1 MDWLIST
8 APTWATL
15 AGFLAASFGAA
26 ATGAIFQ
33 PGAWYRTLAKP
44 SWTPP
49 DWLFPIAWT
58 VLYIAMSVA
67 AWWVALS
74 PSVWAM
80 PALAAW
86 SWQIVMNALW
96 SPVFFGLRRIGAAM
110 VVILFLWLAVA
121 TTTFAFWHVERVAG
135 LLMLPYLAWAS
146 YAGALN
152 FAIWRMNP
160 GGARAVAA

>member
-15 AGFLAASFGAA
+15 AGFLAASFAA
-26 ATGAIFQ
+26 ASTGAIFQ

-49 DWLFPIAWT
+49 DWLFPLAWT
-58 VLYIAMSVA
+58 ILYIAMSVA
-67 AWWVALS
+67 AWRVALE

-86 SWQIVMNALW
+86 SWQIVLNALW
-96 SPVFFGLRRIGAAM
+96 SPVFFGVRRIGAAL
-110 VVILFLWLAVA
+110 VVIAFLWLAVA
-121 TTTFAFWHVERVAG
+121 TTTFAFWQVEGLAG

-152 FAIWRMNP
+152 FAIWRMNRGSAQP
-160 GGARAVAA
+160 AAA